1 MKPNYFKKTAAACM
15 SALLLICTVFT
26 LVVSA
31 ESTEDY
37 FTVKI
42 VHTNDIHA
50 HIEEDEKSGY
60 IGLDRVG
67 GMISDYTAGAD
78 VSLALDSGDTFH
90 GQPIATVVKGESVAK
105 LIKECGYTAMTP
117 GNHDWSYGKDRL
129 KELGEMSEIPIL
141 AGNITDENGA
151 PFFDNEFVIKESTKN
166 GKTLK
171 IGIFGVIDP
180 SLYSKT
186 TPSNVAGLKF
196 NDSAEY
202 AKQAV
207 SKLQSAGCNV
217 IIALSHTYEPEKLA
231 AKVDG
236 VNLWLCGHEH
246 KDIDAMVTTPNGGT
260 AHVVE
265 SGYYLTDVSL
275 IELDCMVESN
285 GSASVNY
292 KKTAVDFVGS
302 QNYSKSA
309 NVTAVLE
316 TIKNDNN
323 EVLAQKVGNTK
334 TELDGIWEHLRIG
347 QTNLGNIVTDAY
359 LDITGADVAF
369 ENAGGIRASIKVG
382 DVTYGDII
390 GVSPYGNYI
399 VTKKITGKQLLEILE
414 TSLSIQLE
422 CIKANDSGDWNAWPE
437 NSGSYLQVG
446 GVSVKYDPTLPEGN
460 RIQSVKV
467 DGEPLDTE
475 REYTVATNNYVAESS
490 VYTQLANAEEIGQF
504 SACDEA
510 LVSFFA
516 KGDDVIEKSA
526 SDVRMTVVGT
536 QTTPSDT
543 NSTES
548 TEKTDSTDS
557 IENKESAVSPK
568 TSDDTSAL
576 YFSFVG
582 LILSA
587 ACMTVCVKKIRQ
599 K

>member
-26 LVVSA
+26 LMVSA

-548 TEKTDSTDS
+548 TE
-557 IENKESAVSPK
+557 NKESAVSPK

>member
-67 GMISDYTAGAD
+67 GMISDYTASAD

-369 ENAGGIRASIKVG
+369 ENAGGIRASIKVV

-422 CIKANDSGDWNAWPE
+422 CIKANDSGDWNAWPA

-536 QTTPSDT
+536 QTTPSNT

-548 TEKTDSTDS
+548 T
-557 IENKESAVSPK
+557 ENKESAVSPK

>member
-1 MKPNYFKKTAAACM
+1 M

-67 GMISDYTAGAD
+67 GMISDYTASAD

-422 CIKANDSGDWNAWPE
+422 CIKANDSGDWNAWPA

-536 QTTPSDT
+536 QTTPSNT

-548 TEKTDSTDS
+548 T
-557 IENKESAVSPK
+557 ENKESAVSPK

>member
-67 GMISDYTAGAD
+67 GMISDYTASAD

-422 CIKANDSGDWNAWPE
+422 CIKANDSGDWNAWPA

-536 QTTPSDT
+536 QTTPSNT

-548 TEKTDSTDS
+548 T
-557 IENKESAVSPK
+557 ENKESAVSPK

>member
-1 MKPNYFKKTAAACM
+1 M

-67 GMISDYTAGAD
+67 GMISDYTASAD

-180 SLYSKT
+180 ILYSKT

-422 CIKANDSGDWNAWPE
+422 CIKANDSGDWNAWPA

-536 QTTPSDT
+536 QTTPSNT

-548 TEKTDSTDS
+548 T
-557 IENKESAVSPK
+557 ENKESAVSPK